1 MPLLALAQNLLDLG
15 SRSIP
20 ALGYDQVK
28 LYKIIRKFRVFGR
41 GVGTRCAKGVPQC
54 SGPLQGAIVVIV
66 PREYRRQE
74 PEVIKGGL
82 NALLLPFS
90 LRLALLCD
98 QRGESHPVSSACE
111 WVESQ
116 HHMEVDKYLPEEDGF
131 RVLPVQ

>member
-41 GVGTRCAKGVPQC
+41 GVGTRCAKGAPQC

-82 NALLLPFS
+82 NALLLPFTVCVW
-90 LRLALLCD
+90 LCCVT
-98 QRGESHPVSSACE
+98 REGSHTQYRAPVSGWNHSTT
-111 WVESQ
+111 
-116 HHMEVDKYLPEEDGF
+116 
-131 RVLPVQ
+131 